1 VILVQQY
8 SSLIANRLAC
18 ITENNDGTF
27 AITHPAYSRKSLCRS
42 DQNGTPNQPN
52 SRAKLTRKPWQII
65 PQRIAK

>member
-1 VILVQQY
+1 VQQH
-8 SSLIANRLAC
+8 SSLIVNRLAY
-18 ITENNDGTF
+18 TTVNNDSTF
-27 AITHPAYSRKSLCRS
+27 GITHPAYSRKSLCRS